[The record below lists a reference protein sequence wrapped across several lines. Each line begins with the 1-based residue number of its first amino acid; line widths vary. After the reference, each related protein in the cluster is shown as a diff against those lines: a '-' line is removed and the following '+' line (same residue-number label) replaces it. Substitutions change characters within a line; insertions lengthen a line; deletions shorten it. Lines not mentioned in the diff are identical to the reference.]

1 LVDRKSDFMPGWL
14 IIAIIA
20 ALLVGSVVI
29 VWVSGTED
37 RRRESRRKRFEIQ
50 DSSERVPLVT
60 EEEHARRRQNREDT
74 AIFLGPELVVPD
86 STRGVPDSS
95 DDPRGGIEPDPDV
108 STLLNDPS
116 GEKTGSLGRLVNTPD
131 GEAILTNPPFKL
143 RGAVFSKRHGK
154 YTASMM
160 RRLPPWLVLMPR
172 VRLDTLVTPTS
183 PDGRDP
189 DDWRT
194 WRRRVRM
201 RSVDLI
207 LCDRRTW
214 TPILAI
220 LFDRA
225 SNNVRATTIGGGRD
239 NIVDEVLMAIGLPFI
254 HATGNLKEDWH
265 VVRPYVEQ
273 AMLPSAG
280 DLDMDESADDPLG
293 GTAWDASAAVTL
305 LKMDD
310 EKGWLLE

>member
-1 LVDRKSDFMPGWL
+1 MPVWV
-14 IIAIIA
+14 IVVIIA
-20 ALLVGSVVI
+20 AMLLGSVVI

-37 RRRESRRKRFEIQ
+37 RRRESRRKRFEIE
-50 DSSERVPLVT
+50 DSTERVPLVT
-60 EEEHARRRQNREDT
+60 DEAQRAKRRENLEDT
-74 AIFLGPELVVPD
+74 ATFLGASQTAPVPHQRTGFD
-86 STRGVPDSS
+86 SG
-95 DDPRGGIEPDPDV
+95 DPRGGLEPDPDV
-108 STLLNDPS
+108 SNLLGDTA

-131 GEAILTNPPFKL
+131 GETILTNPPFRL

-154 YTASMM
+154 YTVSMM

-220 LFDRA
+220 LFDRPADNVKA
-225 SNNVRATTIGGGRD
+225 SVIGGGRD
-239 NIVDEVLMAIGLPFI
+239 NIVDEVLIAIGLPFVR
-254 HATGNLKEDWH
+254 ATGNLKEDWH
-265 VVRPYVEQ
+265 VIRPYVEQ
-273 AMLPSAG
+273 AMLPSVG
-280 DLDMDESADDPLG
+280 DLDVDESNNDPLG
-293 GTAWDASAAVTL
+293 GTGWDASAAVTL
-305 LKMDD
+305 LKIDD

>member
-1 LVDRKSDFMPGWL
+1 MPGWV
-14 IIAIIA
+14 IVAIIA
-20 ALLVGSVVI
+20 AMLIGSVVI
-29 VWVSGTED
+29 VWVSRTED
-37 RRRESRRKRFEIQ
+37 RRREDRRKRFEIE

-60 EEEHARRRQNREDT
+60 DEAQRTKRRQNQEDT
-74 AIFLGPELVVPD
+74 AIFIGPTDTPAPPRAVPD
-86 STRGVPDSS
+86 ST
-95 DDPRGGIEPDPDV
+95 DDPRGGIEPDPDIA
-108 STLLNDPS
+108 TLLGDTA
-116 GEKTGSLGRLVNTPD
+116 GEQTGSLGRVVRTPD

-189 DDWRT
+189 ADWRT

-220 LFDRA
+220 LFDRSSSVARA
-225 SNNVRATTIGGGRD
+225 SMIGGGRD
-239 NIVDEVLMAIGLPFI
+239 NIVDEVLMTIGLPFI
-254 HATGNLKEDWH
+254 RATGNLKEDWH
-265 VVRPYVEQ
+265 VIRPYVEQ
-273 AMLPSAG
+273 AMLPSVG
-280 DLDMDESADDPLG
+280 ELDLDEAVAEDPLG

-305 LKMDD
+305 LKIDD